1 MDATLLAIA
10 IGLVVSLVVTEV
22 FGLSVGGMIVPGYI
36 ALSMHHPIAVVMTIV
51 AALVTWGIIRQVSR
65 WVILYGRR
73 RVVLTMLFGFVVGT
87 MFRLLANSLAG
98 VPAED
103 AMNPVVMIGFIIP
116 GLIALWFERQG
127 FIETLSP
134 MMSAAV
140 LVRLTLITIGVENFS

>member
-10 IGLVVSLVVTEV
+10 IGLVVSLLVTEV
-22 FGLSVGGMIVPGYI
+22 FGLSVGGMIVPGYL
-36 ALSMHHPIAVVMTIV
+36 ALSLHHPIAVAMTVV
-51 AALVTWGIIRQVSR
+51 AALLTWAIIRQLSH
-65 WVILYGRR
+65 WVILFGRR

-87 MFRLLANSLAG
+87 SIRLLSSTLAG
-98 VPAED
+98 LPVED
-103 AMNPVVMIGFIIP
+103 PLSPVVMIGFIVP

-134 MMSAAV
+134 MISAAV